1 MLKKYI
7 IYIILLAFT
16 FSSYAAIQIN
26 KDRFFYKEQDKEI
39 LFDIKNKSEKE
50 SYIIQSW
57 VSHYDKEDNSEAP
70 FIISPSLIKLAPNEN
85 FTLKIIKTDDI
96 KETNKESVYRVNI
109 KLVPVI
115 DDDMADK
122 NLILISLNSIY
133 NLFYTPKS
141 IINKN
146 HNKDINFSINNEN
159 LIKIN
164 NPTPY
169 FITIAEAKIDDID
182 ILNKRITLSPFKNYS
197 IKDKKITKNIK
208 DKKVHWKRVDEYEQT
223 IIETPKEIVYE

>member
-1 MLKKYI
+1 M
-7 IYIILLAFT
+7 FT

-57 VSHYDKEDNSEAP
+57 VSHYNKEDNSEAP

-146 HNKDINFSINNEN
+146 HNKDINFFINNEN
-159 LIKIN
+159 FIKIN

>member
-7 IYIILLAFT
+7 IYIMSFIFT

-57 VSHYDKEDNSEAP
+57 VSHYNKEDNSEAP
-70 FIISPSLIKLAPNEN
+70 FIISPSLIKLAPDEN

-115 DDDMADK
+115 DDEMADK
-122 NLILISLNSIY
+122 NMILISLNSIY

-146 HNKDINFSINNEN
+146 HNKDINFFINNEN
-159 LIKIN
+159 FIKIN

>member
-7 IYIILLAFT
+7 IYIISFIFT

>member
-16 FSSYAAIQIN
+16 FSSYAAIQIS
-26 KDRFFYKEQDKEI
+26 KDKFFYKEQNKEI
-39 LFDIKNKSEKE
+39 LFDIKNKSEKNT
-50 SYIIQSW
+50 YIIQSW
-57 VSHYDKEDNSEAP
+57 ISHYNKEDNSEAP

>member
-1 MLKKYI
+1 MIKKYI
-7 IYIILLAFT
+7 IYIISFIFT

-57 VSHYDKEDNSEAP
+57 VSHYNKEDNSEAP
-70 FIISPSLIKLAPNEN
+70 FIISPSLIKLAPDEN

-115 DDDMADK
+115 DDEMADK
-122 NLILISLNSIY
+122 NMILISLNSIY

-146 HNKDINFSINNEN
+146 HNKDINFFINNEN
-159 LIKIN
+159 FIKIK

-182 ILNKRITLSPFKNYS
+182 ILNKRITLSPFKSYS

>member
-1 MLKKYI
+1 MIKKYI
-7 IYIILLAFT
+7 IYIISFIFT

-57 VSHYDKEDNSEAP
+57 VSHYNKEDNSEAP
-70 FIISPSLIKLAPNEN
+70 FIISPSLIKLAPDEN

-146 HNKDINFSINNEN
+146 HNKDINFFINNEN
-159 LIKIN
+159 LIEIN

-197 IKDKKITKNIK
+197 IKDK
-208 DKKVHWKRVDEYEQT
+208 
-223 IIETPKEIVYE
+223 

>member
-1 MLKKYI
+1 MIKKYI
-7 IYIILLAFT
+7 IYIISFVFT

-57 VSHYDKEDNSEAP
+57 VSHYNKEDNSEAP
-70 FIISPSLIKLAPNEN
+70 FIISPSLIKLPPNEN

-96 KETNKESVYRVNI
+96 KEINKETVYRVNI

-115 DDDMADK
+115 DDEMADK
-122 NLILISLNSIY
+122 NLLLISLNSIY
-133 NLFYTPKS
+133 NLFYTPNN
-141 IINKN
+141 IIDKN
-146 HNKDINFSINNEN
+146 HNKDINFFINDDNF
-159 LIKIN
+159 IKIN

-169 FITIAEAKIDDID
+169 FITIAKAKIDGID
-182 ILNKRITLSPFKNYS
+182 ILNERITISPFKDYS
-197 IKDKKITKNIK
+197 IKNKKITKNIK

-223 IIETPKEIVYE
+223 IIATPKELVYE

>member
-1 MLKKYI
+1 M
-7 IYIILLAFT
+7 
-16 FSSYAAIQIN
+16 
-26 KDRFFYKEQDKEI
+26 
-39 LFDIKNKSEKE
+39 
-50 SYIIQSW
+50 QSW

>member
-1 MLKKYI
+1 MIKKYI
-7 IYIILLAFT
+7 IYIISFIFT

-57 VSHYDKEDNSEAP
+57 VSHYNKEDNSEAP
-70 FIISPSLIKLAPNEN
+70 FIISPSLIKLAPDEN

-122 NLILISLNSIY
+122 NLILVSLNSIY

-146 HNKDINFSINNEN
+146 HDKDINFSINNEN

>member
-7 IYIILLAFT
+7 IYIISFIFT

-208 DKKVHWKRVDEYEQT
+208 DKKVHCKRVDEYEQT

>member
-1 MLKKYI
+1 MMSFI
-7 IYIILLAFT
+7 FT

-57 VSHYDKEDNSEAP
+57 VSHYNKEDNSEAP
-70 FIISPSLIKLAPNEN
+70 FIISPSLIKLAPDEN

-115 DDDMADK
+115 DDEMADK
-122 NLILISLNSIY
+122 NMILISLNSIY

-146 HNKDINFSINNEN
+146 HNKDINFFINNEN
-159 LIKIN
+159 FIKIN

>member
-7 IYIILLAFT
+7 IYMMSFIFT

-57 VSHYDKEDNSEAP
+57 VSHYNKEDNSEAP
-70 FIISPSLIKLAPNEN
+70 FIISPSLIKLAPDEN

-115 DDDMADK
+115 DDEMADK
-122 NLILISLNSIY
+122 NMILISLNSIY

-146 HNKDINFSINNEN
+146 HNKDINFFINNEN
-159 LIKIN
+159 FIKIN

>member
-1 MLKKYI
+1 MIKKYI
-7 IYIILLAFT
+7 IYIISFIFT

-26 KDRFFYKEQDKEI
+26 KNRFFYKEQDKEI

-57 VSHYDKEDNSEAP
+57 VSHYNKEDNSEAP
-70 FIISPSLIKLAPNEN
+70 FIISPSLIKLAPDEN

-115 DDDMADK
+115 DDDVADK

>member
-1 MLKKYI
+1 M
-7 IYIILLAFT
+7 
-16 FSSYAAIQIN
+16 
-26 KDRFFYKEQDKEI
+26 
-39 LFDIKNKSEKE
+39 
-50 SYIIQSW
+50 
-57 VSHYDKEDNSEAP
+57 
-70 FIISPSLIKLAPNEN
+70 
-85 FTLKIIKTDDI
+85 KIIKTDDI

-208 DKKVHWKRVDEYEQT
+208 DKKVNWKRVDEFGK
-223 IIETPKEIVYE
+223 IIIATPKELVYE

>member
-1 MLKKYI
+1 MIKKYI
-7 IYIILLAFT
+7 IYIISFIFT

>member
-1 MLKKYI
+1 Y
-7 IYIILLAFT
+7 FT

-70 FIISPSLIKLAPNEN
+70 FIISPSLIKLAPDEN

-146 HNKDINFSINNEN
+146 HNKDINFFINNEN

>member
-16 FSSYAAIQIN
+16 FSSYAAIQIS
-26 KDRFFYKEQDKEI
+26 KDKFFYKEQNKEI
-39 LFDIKNKSEKE
+39 LFDIKNKSEKNT
-50 SYIIQSW
+50 YIIQSW
-57 VSHYDKEDNSEAP
+57 ISHYNKEDNSEAP

-115 DDDMADK
+115 DDDMADR

>member
-1 MLKKYI
+1 MIKKYI
-7 IYIILLAFT
+7 IYIISFIFT

-26 KDRFFYKEQDKEI
+26 KNRFFYKEQDKEI

-57 VSHYDKEDNSEAP
+57 VSHYNKEDNSEAP
-70 FIISPSLIKLAPNEN
+70 FIISPSLIKLAPDEN

-122 NLILISLNSIY
+122 NLILVSLNSIY

-146 HNKDINFSINNEN
+146 HDKDINFSINNEN

>member
-7 IYIILLAFT
+7 IYIISFIFT

-197 IKDKKITKNIK
+197 IKDRKITKNIK

>member
-7 IYIILLAFT
+7 IYIISFIFT

-115 DDDMADK
+115 DDEMADK
-122 NLILISLNSIY
+122 NLLLISLNSIY

>member
-7 IYIILLAFT
+7 IYIMSFIFT

-57 VSHYDKEDNSEAP
+57 VSHYNKEDNSEAP
-70 FIISPSLIKLAPNEN
+70 FIISPSLIKLAPDEN

-109 KLVPVI
+109 KLVPII
-115 DDDMADK
+115 DDEMADK
-122 NLILISLNSIY
+122 NMILISLNSIY

-146 HNKDINFSINNEN
+146 HNKDINFFINNEN
-159 LIKIN
+159 FIKIN

>member
-1 MLKKYI
+1 MIKKYI
-7 IYIILLAFT
+7 IYIISFIFT

-57 VSHYDKEDNSEAP
+57 VSHYNKEDNSEAP
-70 FIISPSLIKLAPNEN
+70 FIISPSLIKLAPDEN

-146 HNKDINFSINNEN
+146 HNKDINFFINNEN
-159 LIKIN
+159 LIEIN

>member
-96 KETNKESVYRVNI
+96 KETDKESVYRVNI

-115 DDDMADK
+115 DDEMADK
-122 NLILISLNSIY
+122 NLLLISLNSIY
-133 NLFYTPKS
+133 NLFYTPNNIVNKS
-141 IINKN
+141 N
-146 HNKDINFSINNEN
+146 NKDIDFFIN
-159 LIKIN
+159 
-164 NPTPY
+164 
-169 FITIAEAKIDDID
+169 DD
-182 ILNKRITLSPFKNYS
+182 
-197 IKDKKITKNIK
+197 
-208 DKKVHWKRVDEYEQT
+208 
-223 IIETPKEIVYE
+223 

>member
-7 IYIILLAFT
+7 IYIMSFVFT
-16 FSSYAAIQIN
+16 FSSYAAIQMN

-57 VSHYDKEDNSEAP
+57 VSHYNKEDNSEAP

-122 NLILISLNSIY
+122 NLLLISLNSIY
-133 NLFYTPKS
+133 NLFYTPNN
-141 IINKN
+141 IIDKT
-146 HNKDINFSINNEN
+146 HNKDINFFINDEN

-182 ILNKRITLSPFKNYS
+182 VLNERITLSPFKDYS
-197 IKDKKITKNIK
+197 IKDIKITKNIK
-208 DKKVHWKRVDEYEQT
+208 GKKVHWKRVDEYDQT
-223 IIETPKEIVYE
+223 IIANPKEIVYE

>member
-1 MLKKYI
+1 MSFI
-7 IYIILLAFT
+7 FT

-57 VSHYDKEDNSEAP
+57 VSHYNKEDNSEAP
-70 FIISPSLIKLAPNEN
+70 FIISPSLIKLAPDEN

-115 DDDMADK
+115 DDEMADK
-122 NLILISLNSIY
+122 NMILISLNSIY

-146 HNKDINFSINNEN
+146 HNKDINFFINNEN
-159 LIKIN
+159 FIKIN

>member
-1 MLKKYI
+1 MIKKYI
-7 IYIILLAFT
+7 IYIISFIFT

-57 VSHYDKEDNSEAP
+57 VSHYNKEDNSEAP
-70 FIISPSLIKLAPNEN
+70 FIISPSLIKLAPDEN

-109 KLVPVI
+109 KLLPVI

-146 HNKDINFSINNEN
+146 HDKDINFSINNEN

>member
-7 IYIILLAFT
+7 IYIISFVFT
-16 FSSYAAIQIN
+16 FSCYASIQIN
-26 KDRFFYKEQDKEI
+26 KDRFFYKEKDKEI

-57 VSHYDKEDNSEAP
+57 VSHYNKEDNSEAP

-85 FTLKIIKTDDI
+85 FTLKIIKTDNI
-96 KETNKESVYRVNI
+96 KENNKESVYRVNI
-109 KLVPVI
+109 KLVPII
-115 DDDMADK
+115 DDEMADK
-122 NLILISLNSIY
+122 SLILISLNSIY
-133 NLFYTPKS
+133 NLFYTPNN
-141 IINKN
+141 IIDKN
-146 HNKDINFSINNEN
+146 HNKNINFFINDEK
-159 LIKIN
+159 IIRIN

-182 ILNKRITLSPFKNYS
+182 ILNERITLSPFKNYS

-223 IIETPKEIVYE
+223 IIATPKEIIYE

>member
-1 MLKKYI
+1 MIKKYI
-7 IYIILLAFT
+7 IYIISFIFT

-70 FIISPSLIKLAPNEN
+70 FIISPSLIKLAPDEN

-146 HNKDINFSINNEN
+146 HNKDINFFINNEN

>member
-1 MLKKYI
+1 MIKKYI
-7 IYIILLAFT
+7 IYIISFIFT

-57 VSHYDKEDNSEAP
+57 VSHYNKEDNSEAP
-70 FIISPSLIKLAPNEN
+70 FIISPSLIKLAPDEN

-146 HNKDINFSINNEN
+146 HDKDINFSINNEN

>member
-1 MLKKYI
+1 MIKKYI
-7 IYIILLAFT
+7 IYIISFIFT

-57 VSHYDKEDNSEAP
+57 VSHYNKEDNSEAP
-70 FIISPSLIKLAPNEN
+70 FIISPSLIKLAPDEN

-115 DDDMADK
+115 DDDMVDK

-146 HNKDINFSINNEN
+146 HNKDINFFINNEN